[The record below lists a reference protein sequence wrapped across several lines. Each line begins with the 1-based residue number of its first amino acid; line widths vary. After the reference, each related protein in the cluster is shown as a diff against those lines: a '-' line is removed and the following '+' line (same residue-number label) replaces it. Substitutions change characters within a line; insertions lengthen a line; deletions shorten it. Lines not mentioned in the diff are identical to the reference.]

1 VQKKAFYPMGDLWV
15 WCGYP
20 MVGVA
25 IWKDIGREVDSVRY
39 VAGERANLDCV
50 KSGERTESEQR
61 AEGEQRKSG

>member
-25 IWKDIGREVDSVRY
+25 VWKDIGREMDSVRY